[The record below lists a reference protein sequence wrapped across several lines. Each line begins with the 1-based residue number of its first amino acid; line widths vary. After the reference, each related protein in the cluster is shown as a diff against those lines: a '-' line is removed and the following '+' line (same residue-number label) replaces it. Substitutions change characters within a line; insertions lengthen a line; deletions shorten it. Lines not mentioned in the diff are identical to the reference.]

1 MFEVHIIHAG
11 NRHLYESAMEQHF
24 RIRHDI
30 CVGEMRWMDLERPDG
45 RDVDQ
50 FDTDKAVYLLG
61 LEPERGVVAGSRLL
75 PTLEPHLL
83 GNVFPEL
90 ANLQGLPRAPD
101 IFEWTRFFVHSER
114 REPGQLSKAAGIIQC
129 ALVEFCLSQD
139 IRRLSGVCESYWIP
153 RLQSLGWNP
162 CLLGEPI
169 VKDTMTLVGLTADMT
184 KQALEK
190 TRLTYGIS
198 GSVIA
203 PVSIPFERQK

>member
-1 MFEVHIIHAG
+1 MFQVHIIHAG
-11 NRHLYESAMEQHF
+11 NRHLYEDTIEQHF

-30 CVGEMRWMDLERPDG
+30 CVGEMRWMELERPDG

-90 ANLQGLPRAPD
+90 ANIRGVPHAPD
-101 IFEWTRFFVHSER
+101 IFEWTRFFVHPAR
-114 REPGQLSKAAGIIQC
+114 RESNRPSKAAGIIQC
-129 ALVEFCLSQD
+129 AIVEFCLSQN
-139 IRRLSGVCESYWIP
+139 IRKISGVCEAHWLP
-153 RLQSLGWNP
+153 RLQALGWNP
-162 CLLGEPI
+162 CLLGEPMR
-169 VKDTMTLVGLTADMT
+169 KDSMTIVGLSTDMT
-184 KQALEK
+184 TEALER
-190 TRLTYGIS
+190 TRSAYGII

-203 PVSIPFERQK
+203 PVSIPFNR